1 MKVSQEVQAIFN
13 AAYNEA
19 KLRNHEYLTP
29 EHILYAALSFEG
41 VKSILAA
48 CEADVD
54 QLKRGMEAY
63 FEQKIPQVKNAEPV
77 QTAGFQSV
85 IERAVLQSQA
95 AGKGEVEV
103 SDVLVSLY
111 DEERNYSAYYLRKSG
126 VKRLQLLEVIAHGSE
141 AEADSSSYDDED
153 EDDEDDED
161 ESREEREER
170 RPRSQL
176 RQNPLDRF
184 TSDLTKLA
192 REGKLEPVIGRKAEI
207 ERTIQVLC
215 RRLKNNPIHV
225 GEAGVGKT
233 AITEGLAQRI
243 VADQVPPRLRGYT
256 IYELDMGSLLAGTK
270 FRGDFEERVKKVVDE
285 LLKKDKAILFIDEI
299 HTIVGAGAVSGGS
312 LDASNLLKPAL
323 TSGKLRCIGST
334 TYDEYNKYFDKDRA
348 LSRRFQK
355 IDITEPSVGDTVEIL
370 KGLRPKYEAY
380 HKVRYSDEALELAA
394 SLSAQYIT
402 ERRLP
407 DKAIDVIDE
416 AGAWVRMNDYKQK
429 KAEKEKAE
437 AEAKAAAA
445 AAGSATAASTAATAS
460 SGEPKAAAETGSG
473 SAEKSAEEK
482 IAAENRDASQ
492 KTPAFAA
499 VQAEP
504 RQKEL
509 FGGDSSP
516 APELPLPGSAGSG
529 TPEGGSGEA
538 VFGPALSGD
547 ASDAAGVHSAG
558 SGKAP
563 ASATGAAG
571 DGSSSRTASEET
583 VLDIGRREIETVV
596 AKIARIPERSVSM
609 DEKDKLAGLENSLKS
624 VLFGQDAAVEAVVRA
639 VKRSRAGFRDPDKPV
654 ANFLFV
660 GPTGVGKTELAR
672 QLAKELG
679 IALHRFDMSEYQEKY
694 TLSRLIGSAPG
705 YVGYEEGGQL
715 TETVRKT
722 PHAVVLL
729 DEIEKA
735 HPDIFNVL
743 LQIMDYATL
752 TDNQGRKADFRN
764 VILIMT
770 SNAGARDIGKSLI
783 GFGDRAMGNSAI
795 QDAVEKAFTPEFRN
809 RLDAV
814 VKFESLP
821 PPVIEKIVTKNIDE
835 FRAQLADKHVELE
848 TTDALIKYL
857 AEKGYSPEFGARN
870 IARLVEDKIK
880 TFFVDEVLFG
890 RLSKGGKAR
899 ADVKDGEVQIT
910 VE

>member
-29 EHILYAALSFEG
+29 EHILYASLSFEG
-41 VKSILAA
+41 VRSILAA

-63 FEQKIPQVKNAEPV
+63 FEQKIPQVKNSEPV

-95 AGKGEVEV
+95 AGKEEVEV
-103 SDVLVSLY
+103 ADVLVSLF

-141 AEADSSSYDDED
+141 GEGELFEDE
-153 EDDEDDED
+153 EDDEEED
-161 ESREEREER
+161 EEEARDEREEKK
-170 RPRSQL
+170 PRASG
-176 RQNPLDRF
+176 RQGPLERF
-184 TSDLTKLA
+184 TSDLTRLA
-192 REGKLEPVIGRKAEI
+192 REGKLEPVIGRDAEI
-207 ERTIQVLC
+207 ERTVQVLC

-243 VADQVPPRLRGYT
+243 VAEKVPPRLRGYT
-256 IYELDMGSLLAGTK
+256 IYALDMGSLLAGTK

-355 IDITEPSVGDTVEIL
+355 IDIVEPSVGETIEIL

-380 HKVRYSDEALELAA
+380 HKVRYSDEALELAVR
-394 SLSAQYIT
+394 LSAQYIT

-416 AGAWVRMNDYKQK
+416 AGAWVRMNEYKTVEAK
-429 KAEKEKAE
+429 KEEEAEKAAAEPPKAETGTAAPEPPEAEAAGTAQAKAPEGQASFGETGIYVETQPPYGASE
-437 AEAKAAAA
+437 AEAKAKA
-445 AAGSATAASTAATAS
+445 
-460 SGEPKAAAETGSG
+460 KAA
-473 SAEKSAEEK
+473 
-482 IAAENRDASQ
+482 
-492 KTPAFAA
+492 P
-499 VQAEP
+499 
-504 RQKEL
+504 
-509 FGGDSSP
+509 
-516 APELPLPGSAGSG
+516 PEDIL
-529 TPEGGSGEA
+529 EI
-538 VFGPALSGD
+538 
-547 ASDAAGVHSAG
+547 
-558 SGKAP
+558 GKK
-563 ASATGAAG
+563 
-571 DGSSSRTASEET
+571 
-583 VLDIGRREIETVV
+583 EIETVV

-609 DEKDKLAGLENSLKS
+609 TEKDKLGGLEAKLKTS
-624 VLFGQDAAVEAVVRA
+624 LFGQDSAVEAVVRA

-694 TLSRLIGSAPG
+694 TLSRLIGSSPG

-715 TETVRKT
+715 TEIVRKT
-722 PHAVVLL
+722 PNAVVLL

-770 SNAGARDIGKSLI
+770 SNAGARDLGKSLI
-783 GFGDRAMGNSAI
+783 GFGERGMGESAI
-795 QDAVEKAFTPEFRN
+795 QEAVERAFTPEFRN

-814 VKFESLP
+814 VRFESLP
-821 PPVIEKIVTKNIDE
+821 PAVIERIVTKALDE
-835 FRAQLADKHVELE
+835 FRVQLAEKHVELE
-848 TTDALIKYL
+848 TTEALVKYL
-857 AEKGYSPEFGARN
+857 AEKGYSREFGRATSRASSRTRSRPSSWTRSSSGGSRAEARPW
-870 IARLVEDKIK
+870 R
-880 TFFVDEVLFG
+880 T
-890 RLSKGGKAR
+890 
-899 ADVKDGEVQIT
+899 
-910 VE
+910 